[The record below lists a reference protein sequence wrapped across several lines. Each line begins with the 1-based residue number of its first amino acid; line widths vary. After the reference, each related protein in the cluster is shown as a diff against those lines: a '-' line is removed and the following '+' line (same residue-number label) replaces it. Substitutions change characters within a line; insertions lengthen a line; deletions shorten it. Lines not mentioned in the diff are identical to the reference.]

1 MFDRSVAL
9 RDSQLDFLDNV
20 CLPLY
25 EDVVKFSVELQ
36 PLVDAC
42 RANRHQWA
50 RKSSAEF
57 MTTERDDLAQRF
69 YRTLSSRSNSD

>member
-25 EDVVKFSVELQ
+25 EDVVKFSA
-36 PLVDAC
+36 DFDGFFD
-42 RANRHQWA
+42 N
-50 RKSSAEF
+50 KTYF
-57 MTTERDDLAQRF
+57 
-69 YRTLSSRSNSD
+69 

>member
-36 PLVDAC
+36 PLVDGC
-42 RANRHQWA
+42 RANRQRWINNNHSDEVA
-50 RKSSAEF
+50 KSTKSE
-57 MTTERDDLAQRF
+57 TTEIVELARN
-69 YRTLSSRSNSD
+69 L